1 MSESTFE
8 KVREALPDEPQYDE
22 ILEQL
27 SSRKLNI
34 LFVGPTGV
42 GKSSTINAMFD
53 TTVAREGYSPD
64 PETDTI
70 ASYALGQRLT
80 LWDSPGFG
88 DAPQKDQHYAEQITN
103 LLRKKDEQGNLLI
116 DAAVVVMDA
125 ASRDLG
131 TTYQVLENVLCP
143 MLGAE
148 RIVLALNRCDLSLG
162 GRGWD
167 ETNNRP
173 GATLQARLT
182 EQQQSLQA
190 RIRQS
195 LGVDITPIVYSA
207 LYRYNMMAL
216 LNALLSGIPEDK
228 RYLLADNLRRN
239 PEMWKS
245 NDGLQNYG
253 QQIPE
258 KMKVSVNKALEGA
271 VLGVQAGAV
280 VGSFIPVIGPVIGAA
295 VGAAI
300 GFFGNLGS

>member
-8 KVREALPDEPQYDE
+8 KVREILPDEPQYNE
-22 ILEQL
+22 ILQQL
-27 SSRKLNI
+27 SSRRLNI

-42 GKSSTINAMFD
+42 GKSSTINALFD

-70 ASYALGQRLT
+70 TSYELGQNLT

-88 DAPQKDQHYAEQITN
+88 DNPQKDQHYAEQIAN
-103 LLRKKDEQGNLLI
+103 LLRKRDAQGNLLI
-116 DAAVVVMDA
+116 DAAVVLMDA

-131 TTYQVLENVLCP
+131 TTYQVLEKVLCP
-143 MLGAE
+143 ILGAE
-148 RIVLALNRCDLSLG
+148 RIVLALNRCDLSMG

-167 ETNNRP
+167 EANNRP
-173 GATLQARLT
+173 GAALQARLT

-195 LGVDITPIVYSA
+195 IGVDITPIVYSA

-228 RYLLADNLRRN
+228 RYLLADKLYRN

-258 KMKVSVNKALEGA
+258 KMKLSVNKALEGA
-271 VLGVQAGAV
+271 FIGVKAGAA
-280 VGSFIPVIGPVIGAA
+280 IGRLVPGIGTAVGAA

-300 GFFGNLGS
+300 GFFGNLMS